1 MTQDKE
7 KENKFSF
14 INPGDSKI
22 APIKRDERSQGKKK
36 GNCHLP
42 RSHSHQVYHPARLK
56 NQKTK

>member
-22 APIKRDERSQGKKK
+22 APIKKGERSQDKKK

-42 RSHSHQVYHPARLK
+42 HPHSHPVDHPARLK